1 VPANAEGCLFVYNSE
16 LYPMNR
22 ILPIFILCMSL
33 QSVYAQIDIA
43 VIDVNISSNLAN
55 QTPIDLTTGVE
66 ISIENMGPN
75 SLAVGDTVLASI
87 SYNNSL
93 IQHAFELEAA
103 LDSGSVTTLAFG
115 PTNRI
120 DILSTWDTI
129 AFEAHIQVSGD
140 SVDSNDFYHE
150 EYYATTAINN
160 DWSGAEITILAPSNL
175 NNFDIYNGT
184 NVPPPLSSI
193 EINLVNNGDVTYLEH
208 SILDYTIYLGNDES
222 SLRASIGAGGVSGG
236 ETTTRLVSN
245 QAVLPS
251 IPDSAA
257 VHQLCVRTE
266 AAQDATANNDA
277 SCKVF
282 TILDNYDPNDPNN
295 WPWATPEIGEYNTS
309 LFVANDNLIVRT
321 EASRY
326 DLLIFD
332 LSGKAVHQSAQ
343 EGNAQVTLDV
353 LSNGL
358 YFARIITPET
368 TELANHKFVI
378 VR

>member
-1 VPANAEGCLFVYNSE
+1 
-16 LYPMNR
+16 MNR
-22 ILPIFILCMSL
+22 ILVFLILCL
-33 QSVYAQIDIA
+33 PICATYAQIDVALMDI
-43 VIDVNISSNLAN
+43 NISSNSIN
-55 QTPIDLTTGVE
+55 QTPIDLSTSIE

-103 LDSGSVTTLAFG
+103 LDSGAVTALSFG
-115 PTNRI
+115 ASNRI
-120 DILSTWDTI
+120 KILSTWDTI
-129 AFEAHIQVSGD
+129 SFDALIQVPGD
-140 SVDSNDFYHE
+140 TVDSNDIYSE
-150 EYYATTAINN
+150 EFYATTAINN

-175 NNFDIYNGT
+175 NNFDIDNGT

-236 ETTTRLVSN
+236 ETTTRLVTN

-282 TILDNYDPNDPNN
+282 TILDNYNPNDPNN

>member
-1 VPANAEGCLFVYNSE
+1 
-16 LYPMNR
+16 MNR

-175 NNFDIYNGT
+175 NNFDIDNGT